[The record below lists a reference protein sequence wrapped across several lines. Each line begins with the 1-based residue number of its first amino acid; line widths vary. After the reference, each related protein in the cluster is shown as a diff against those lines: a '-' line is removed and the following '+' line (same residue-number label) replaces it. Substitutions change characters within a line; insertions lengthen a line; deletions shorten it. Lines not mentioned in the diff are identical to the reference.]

1 MPSAAGAHDRLFRQ
15 TLLVL
20 AAAAADRVTEPAA
33 LEPQAAT
40 GARGREE
47 LRLHEEGPHQGRP
60 EEHEAEDEWG
70 LHPASIGTD
79 PPSDKIES

>member
-1 MPSAAGAHDRLFRQ
+1 M
-15 TLLVL
+15 V
-20 AAAAADRVTEPAA
+20 AAAAADRVAEPAA
-33 LEPQAAT
+33 LEPQAAA
-40 GARGREE
+40 GAGGGEE

-70 LHPASIGTD
+70 LHPASIGTN